1 MNKKLKSFTISE
13 LLVVLIISSIVVGI
27 AFSVLDLTRKEIQKI
42 NQNKEFEIKINQAE
56 LKLTID
62 MNSFSKCKV
71 SENYLFFQNEIDS
84 IQYQIFDG
92 NLIVREDTLISNVV
106 EVDYFLNGEKINNGA
121 FDALKL
127 VVKTKKDINS
137 TVFVYKINDALNDL
151 N

>member
-13 LLVVLIISSIVVGI
+13 LLVVLIIASIVVGI

-62 MNSFSKCKV
+62 INSFSKCSV
-71 SENYLFFQNEIDS
+71 TENNLYFKNEIDS
-84 IQYQIFDG
+84 IQYQIIDR
-92 NLIVREDTLISNVV
+92 NLILREDTILSNI
-106 EVDYFLNGEKINNGA
+106 VDVNFFFKGKKNNNGV

-127 VVKTKKDINS
+127 VVETKKDINS

>member
-71 SENYLFFQNEIDS
+71 SESYLFFKNEIDS
-84 IQYQIFDG
+84 IQYQILDE
-92 NLIVREDTLISNVV
+92 NLIVKEDTLLSNII
-106 EVDYFLNGEKINNGA
+106 EVGYFFKGKKINNGA
-121 FDALKL
+121 FDALKF
-127 VVKTKKDINS
+127 VVNTKKDVNS
-137 TVFVYKINDALNDL
+137 TVFVYKANDASNDL

>member
-13 LLVVLIISSIVVGI
+13 LLVVLIIASIVVGI

-62 MNSFSKCKV
+62 INSFSKCSV
-71 SENYLFFQNEIDS
+71 TENNLYFKNEIDS
-84 IQYQIFDG
+84 IQYQIIDR
-92 NLIVREDTLISNVV
+92 NLILREDTILSNI
-106 EVDYFLNGEKINNGA
+106 VDVNFFFKGKKINNGV

-127 VVKTKKDINS
+127 VVETKKDINS

>member
-1 MNKKLKSFTISE
+1 MNRKLKSFTISE
-13 LLVVLIISSIVVGI
+13 LLVVLIISSIIVGI

-42 NQNKEFEIKINQAE
+42 NQNKEFEIKINQSE

-71 SENYLFFQNEIDS
+71 SENYLFFKNEIDS
-84 IQYQIFDG
+84 IQYQILDE
-92 NLIVREDTLISNVV
+92 NLIVKEDTLLSNII
-106 EVDYFLNGEKINNGA
+106 EVNYFFKGKKINNGA

-137 TVFVYKINDALNDL
+137 TVFVYKTNDALNDL

>member
-13 LLVVLIISSIVVGI
+13 LLVVLIIASIVVGI
-27 AFSVLDLTRKEIQKI
+27 AFSVLDLTRKEIQKN
-42 NQNKEFEIKINQAE
+42 NQNKELEVKINQAE

-62 MNSFSKCKV
+62 INSFSKCSV
-71 SENYLFFQNEIDS
+71 NENYLYFKNEIDS
-84 IQYQIFDG
+84 IQYQILDG
-92 NLIVREDTLISNVV
+92 NLIVREDTLLSNI
-106 EVDYFLNGEKINNGA
+106 VDVTYFFKGNKINNVV

-127 VVKTKKDINS
+127 VIETKKDINS

>member
-13 LLVVLIISSIVVGI
+13 LLVVLIIASIVVGI

-42 NQNKEFEIKINQAE
+42 NQNKELEVKINQAE

-62 MNSFSKCKV
+62 INSFSKCSV
-71 SENYLFFQNEIDS
+71 TENYLYFKNEIDS
-84 IQYQIFDG
+84 IKYQILDR
-92 NLIVREDTLISNVV
+92 NLISREDTLLSNIV
-106 EVDYFLNGEKINNGA
+106 EVNYFFKGNKINNGV

-127 VVKTKKDINS
+127 VIETKKDINS

>member
-13 LLVVLIISSIVVGI
+13 LLVVLIIAAIVVGI

-62 MNSFSKCKV
+62 MHSFSKCKA
-71 SENYLFFQNEIDS
+71 SENYLFFRNEIDS

-92 NLIVREDTLISNVV
+92 NLIVREDTLLSNII
-106 EVDYFLNGEKINNGA
+106 EVDYFFKGEKINNGA

-137 TVFVYKINDALNDL
+137 TVFVYKTNDALKYL